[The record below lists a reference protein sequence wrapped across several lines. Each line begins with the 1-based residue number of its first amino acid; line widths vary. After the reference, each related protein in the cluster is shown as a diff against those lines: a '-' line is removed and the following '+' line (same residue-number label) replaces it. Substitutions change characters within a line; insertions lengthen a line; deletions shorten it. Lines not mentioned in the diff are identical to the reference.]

1 MNLANRITIAR
12 IFLIPVILLFLLVR
26 FDFGH
31 FSIGGHTT
39 TVSEIVAVLMF
50 IVAAATDG
58 LDGYIARKR
67 KMVTNF
73 GKFLDPLADKLL
85 VTAALVSLVEMDRIG
100 ALAAI
105 IIIFREFVISGLR
118 TIAASEGIVLAAS
131 KLGKLK
137 TTLQIIAI
145 SALILNNFPFSYIGL
160 PFADIML
167 YVAVF
172 VTIWSGIDYL
182 WKNKHV
188 IYSGRI

>member
-26 FDFGH
+26 FNFGH
-31 FSIGGHTT
+31 FTIGGQTT
-39 TVSEIVAVLMF
+39 TVSEIIAALVF

-85 VTAALVSLVEMDRIG
+85 VTAALVSLVQMQRIP
-100 ALAAI
+100 AIIAI
-105 IIIFREFVISGLR
+105 IIIFREFAISGLR

-137 TTLQIIAI
+137 TALQIIAI
-145 SALILNNFPFSYIGL
+145 SASILNNFPFSYVQF
-160 PFADIML
+160 PFDQIMI
-167 YVAVF
+167 YIAVF
-172 VTIWSGIDYL
+172 VTIWSGADYL

-188 IYSGRI
+188 IYSGRV

>member
-12 IFLIPVILLFLLVR
+12 IFLIPVVLLFLLVR
-26 FDFGH
+26 FDFGY
-31 FSIGGHTT
+31 FKIGGHTT
-39 TVSEIVAVLMF
+39 TVSEIVAALIF
-50 IVAAATDG
+50 IIAAATDG

-85 VTAALVSLVEMDRIG
+85 VTAALVSLVEMGRIG
-100 ALAAI
+100 AVETI

-118 TIAASEGIVLAAS
+118 TIAASEGIILAAS

-145 SALILNNFPFSYIGL
+145 SALILNNFPFSYIDF
-160 PFADIML
+160 PFAQIM
-167 YVAVF
+167 VFAAVV
-172 VTIWSGIDYL
+172 VTIWSGVDYL
-182 WKNKHV
+182 RKNKHV

>member
-26 FDFGH
+26 FDFGS
-31 FSIGGHTT
+31 FTIGGQTT
-39 TVSEIVAVLMF
+39 TVSEIVAALIF

-58 LDGYIARKR
+58 LDGYVARKR

-85 VTAALVSLVEMDRIG
+85 VTAALVSLVEMHRIG
-100 ALAAI
+100 AIAAI

-118 TIAASEGIVLAAS
+118 TIAASEGVILAAS

-137 TTLQIIAI
+137 TALQIIAI
-145 SALILNNFPFSYIGL
+145 SSLILNNFPFSYVRI
-160 PFADIML
+160 PFDDFMVYL
-167 YVAVF
+167 AVF

-188 IYSGRI
+188 IYSGRM

>member
-12 IFLIPVILLFLLVR
+12 IFLIPVVLLFLLVR
-26 FDFGH
+26 FDFGY
-31 FSIGGHTT
+31 FTIGGHTT
-39 TVSEIVAVLMF
+39 TVSEIVAALIF
-50 IVAAATDG
+50 IIAAATDG

-85 VTAALVSLVEMDRIG
+85 VTAALISLVEMRRIG
-100 ALAAI
+100 AIVAI

-118 TIAASEGIVLAAS
+118 TIAASEGIILAAS

-137 TTLQIIAI
+137 TALQIIAI
-145 SALILNNFPFSYIGL
+145 SALILNNFPFSYIDF
-160 PFADIML
+160 PFSQIMIFI
-167 YVAVF
+167 AII
-172 VTIWSGIDYL
+172 VTIWSGVDYL

-188 IYSGRI
+188 IYSGRM